1 MSRRRRTHPASAVLE
16 DNGIVSDSDCLKVEA
31 LPAKRV
37 HALYDAFYRSVR
49 DFQEK
54 QLSEQLQL
62 QEQGVTPIDPFSFIA
77 SASLR
82 SDAQCE
88 EIPCRLKKLDALAR
102 YAALYANEVTV
113 PLSLDD
119 PAKVDVQIAKRLLRN
134 SCLTMSRLRPL
145 IDAEIVTP
153 AVMKSF
159 HCEHTIDWVNE
170 MVDLAHAVAQ
180 GEAKALSGEFIVAY
194 QLPEKSPTG
203 RSTVYIDGPS
213 DFMEH
218 GGAVVIFDEGP
229 TWRSKSWRFDKE
241 GKTELKGNRK
251 LFFVS
256 RIFHQIAN
264 DTTFYLAYGR
274 LRSARY
280 LTDLR
285 GEAFLL
291 EGLTQDD
298 ELAASS
304 KTMNTFLTHTVPL
317 LGDLS
322 IDTLIRIRSE
332 ERDSFE
338 KYRGALGQALI
349 TLAQKKKRASQHEV
363 REMFK
368 EVIEPQLLGMRSEL
382 HEEQKRQQRRVVG
395 GIGTLAATVA
405 LGMFG
410 GIVPIFVKGTIAA
423 AGAMVGG
430 RLLSKAA
437 EAKCE
442 HGATLKEKNDFY
454 FLLRLAQEAAAV

>member
-1 MSRRRRTHPASAVLE
+1 VKRRKGHPASEVLE
-16 DNGIVSDSDCLKVEA
+16 KNGIVSDADCLKVEE
-31 LPAKRV
+31 LPAEKMQ
-37 HALYDAFYRSVR
+37 ALYESFYRSVR
-49 DFQEK
+49 DFQER
-54 QLSEQLQL
+54 QLADQAD
-62 QEQGVTPIDPFSFIA
+62 TPDTRIDPFSFLA

-82 SDAQCE
+82 SDAACE
-88 EIPCRLKKLDALAR
+88 EILCRLAKLDTLAR
-102 YAALYANEVTV
+102 YTALYANEVIV
-113 PLSLDD
+113 PLPLDD
-119 PAKVDVQIAKRLLRN
+119 PSRVNPKRARVLLRN

-145 IDAEIVTP
+145 IDVGFAAP

-159 HCEHTIDWVNE
+159 HCEHTIGWVEE
-170 MVDLAHAVAQ
+170 MQRLTHDAAQ
-180 GEAKALSGEFIVAY
+180 GAARSMSQEFRVVY

-203 RSTVYIDGPS
+203 RSTVYVDGPS

-218 GGAVVIFDEGP
+218 GGGVVTFDEKP
-229 TWRSKSWRFDKE
+229 TWRLKSWRFDKE
-241 GKTELKGNRK
+241 GKVEVKGDRK

-256 RIFHQIAN
+256 RTFHQIAN

-304 KTMNTFLTHTVPL
+304 KAMGAFLTHTLPL

-322 IDTLIRIRSE
+322 IDTLIRIRLD
-332 ERDSFE
+332 ERDSFGR
-338 KYRGALGQALI
+338 YREALDKVLKALVRS
-349 TLAQKKKRASQHEV
+349 KKRVGPREV
-363 REMFK
+363 KEMFK
-368 EVIEPQLLGMRSEL
+368 EMIEPELLGMRSEL
-382 HEEQKRQQRRVVG
+382 HQEQKRQSRRVAG

-410 GIVPIFVKGTIAA
+410 GIVPALVKGTIAA

-437 EAKCE
+437 EARCE
-442 HGATLKEKNDFY
+442 HGATLKEENNFY
-454 FLLRLAQEAAAV
+454 FLLRLAEEAGTI